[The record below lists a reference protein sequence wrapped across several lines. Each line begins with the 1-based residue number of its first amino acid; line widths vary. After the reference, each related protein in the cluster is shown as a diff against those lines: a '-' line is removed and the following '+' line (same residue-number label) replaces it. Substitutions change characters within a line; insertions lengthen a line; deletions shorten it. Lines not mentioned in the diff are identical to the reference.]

1 MSATIGA
8 SAAGARAMTATSA
21 NGLSLMW
28 EMIYI
33 ASSLRLPIVMAL
45 VNRAV
50 SGPLNIHND
59 HSDAMG
65 VRDAGWIMLFSENNQ
80 EAYDNMLMAHR
91 IAEHKDVLLP
101 LMVCQDG
108 FITSHSIENIQ
119 LENDE
124 DVKKFV
130 GQYKPE
136 HYLLNRDE
144 PIAVGPLDLQAYL
157 FEHKAQ
163 QAEAMKKA
171 KEIIK
176 EVAIDFEHWTGRHYD
191 FFEEYKLEDAEI
203 AIVCMNS
210 TAGTTKAVVDKLRE
224 NGVKA
229 GLLKIRMYR
238 PFPAEEVAEAL
249 SHLKAVAILDKAD
262 SLNGAG
268 GALFEDVTSAMY
280 VNKKQVP
287 MVNYVYGI
295 GGRDTTEKQL
305 ESVYTD
311 LAEIVKTGEIG
322 DPYRYLGLR
331 REEK

>member
-1 MSATIGA
+1 
-8 SAAGARAMTATSA
+8 
-21 NGLSLMW
+21 
-28 EMIYI
+28 
-33 ASSLRLPIVMAL
+33 
-45 VNRAV
+45 
-50 SGPLNIHND
+50 
-59 HSDAMG
+59 
-65 VRDAGWIMLFSENNQ
+65 
-80 EAYDNMLMAHR
+80 
-91 IAEHKDVLLP
+91 
-101 LMVCQDG
+101 
-108 FITSHSIENIQ
+108 
-119 LENDE
+119 
-124 DVKKFV
+124 
-130 GQYKPE
+130 
-136 HYLLNRDE
+136 
-144 PIAVGPLDLQAYL
+144 
-157 FEHKAQ
+157 
-163 QAEAMKKA
+163 
-171 KEIIK
+171 
-176 EVAIDFEHWTGRHYD
+176 
-191 FFEEYKLEDAEI
+191 
-203 AIVCMNS
+203 MNS